1 MAVLRRWGLLDQVTG
16 TGCPPIHTYSF
27 DLGPITISGK
37 PGTDD
42 NPVAYSPRRTVLD
55 KLLVDAASE
64 AGAEIREGFTVSDVV
79 IEDDRVIGVRGHGRD
94 GGPTV
99 TEQAGVVVGADGWR
113 SLVAQ
118 SVQAEEY
125 HGKPRLQC
133 SYYSYYSGL
142 PMDGRFEVYLR
153 PDRGFAAWPTN
164 DDLTVLIGGWPFAE
178 FDANKKDI
186 DGNLRMT
193 LDLVP
198 PFAQRVRGAERE
210 ARFVGTALPN
220 FFRKPYGPGWALVG
234 DAGYTKDF
242 VTAQGITDAFRDAEM
257 CAAAVHQALSG
268 ACPFEV
274 AMARYQKARD
284 QHVLP
289 MYDFTTQLAALAPPP
304 PELAQVLAA
313 VEGNAD
319 AMDAFARVNAGVT
332 SPAEFFAEDNVE
344 RIVAAAVEKAAQ

>member
-1 MAVLRRWGLLDQVTG
+1 VAVLRRWGLLDQVTG

-142 PMDGRFEVYLR
+142 PMDGRFEVYLSAPTADSR
-153 PDRGFAAWPTN
+153 RGPPT
-164 DDLTVLIGGWPFAE
+164 
-178 FDANKKDI
+178 
-186 DGNLRMT
+186 
-193 LDLVP
+193 
-198 PFAQRVRGAERE
+198 
-210 ARFVGTALPN
+210 
-220 FFRKPYGPGWALVG
+220 
-234 DAGYTKDF
+234 
-242 VTAQGITDAFRDAEM
+242 
-257 CAAAVHQALSG
+257 
-268 ACPFEV
+268 
-274 AMARYQKARD
+274 
-284 QHVLP
+284 
-289 MYDFTTQLAALAPPP
+289 TT
-304 PELAQVLAA
+304 
-313 VEGNAD
+313 
-319 AMDAFARVNAGVT
+319 
-332 SPAEFFAEDNVE
+332 
-344 RIVAAAVEKAAQ
+344 